1 MKPRVLL
8 PLALGT
14 NRDSDLALAFELAG
28 AEPVIV
34 PLTALRAGEVSM
46 NDFQMLAVPGGFS
59 YGDALGAGR
68 LLGLDLAGWFGDQL
82 HEAAAAGKP
91 IFGVCNGF
99 QALVRAG
106 LLPGGERSDDKAV
119 RSGEPSQSS
128 SEAQS
133 SSKAQSS
140 DTAQSSNTVLTE
152 NASGRFECRW
162 VTMAA
167 PSSRSVW
174 TSGLTESIRCPV
186 AHGEG
191 RFVSEDL
198 AGLEENNQIA
208 LRYVSIDGSPAQGD
222 YPTNPNGSDG
232 DIAGICDETGLVLG
246 LMPHPEN
253 HVLTRQDPL
262 RGRKLPTGSGPTS
275 GGDSVSGGRGLCLP
289 LFVSGVAA
297 VAG

>member
-46 NDFQMLAVPGGFS
+46 DDFQMLAVPGGFS

-106 LLPGGERSDDKAV
+106 LLPGGKHPGV
-119 RSGEPSQSS
+119 KMVG
-128 SEAQS
+128 
-133 SSKAQSS
+133 SSKPVQLSS
-140 DTAQSSNTVLTE
+140 TAQPGATVLTE

-174 TSGLTESIRCPV
+174 TSGLTELIRCPV

-198 AGLEENNQIA
+198 AGLEERNQIA
-208 LRYVSIDGSPAQGD
+208 LRYVDSDGAPANGS
-222 YPTNPNGSDG
+222 YPANPNGSDA
-232 DIAGICDETGLVLG
+232 DIAGVCDETGLVLG

-253 HVLTRQDPL
+253 HVLTRQDPQ
-262 RGRKLPTGSGPTS
+262 RGRKAPFAGSGAPS
-275 GGDSVSGGRGLCLP
+275 AGRGICLP

-297 VAG
+297 VTG

>member
-46 NDFQMLAVPGGFS
+46 DDFQMLAVPGGFS

-106 LLPGGERSDDKAV
+106 LLPGGESPEAKTVGLREPV
-119 RSGEPSQSS
+119 QQSGRVQSV
-128 SEAQS
+128 
-133 SSKAQSS
+133 
-140 DTAQSSNTVLTE
+140 DTAQPGATVLAE
-152 NASGRFECRW
+152 NASGRFECHW

-167 PSSRSVW
+167 PSSSSVW
-174 TSGLTESIRCPV
+174 TSGLTELIRCPV

-198 AGLEENNQIA
+198 AGLGERNQIA
-208 LRYVSIDGSPAQGD
+208 LRYVDSNGAPADGNYPA
-222 YPTNPNGSDG
+222 NPNGSG
-232 DIAGICDETGLVLG
+232 ADIAGVCDETGLVLG

-253 HVLTRQDPL
+253 HVLVRQDPL
-262 RGRKLPTGSGPTS
+262 RGRKIFTNDGNEIAS
-275 GGDSVSGGRGLCLP
+275 RGICLP

-297 VAG
+297 VTG